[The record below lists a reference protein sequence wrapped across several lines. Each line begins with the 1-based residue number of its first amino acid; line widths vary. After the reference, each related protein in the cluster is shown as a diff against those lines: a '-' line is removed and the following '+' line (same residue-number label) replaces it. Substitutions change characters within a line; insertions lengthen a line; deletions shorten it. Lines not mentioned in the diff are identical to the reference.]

1 METNLDMP
9 TLNAVQQ
16 TLRTLTLA
24 MATACKADLH
34 VLSDLLTLAAGNKDL
49 MPEAQ
54 AMIADL
60 GAGMS
65 AMANGVTPK
74 GMTN

>member
-9 TLNAVQQ
+9 TLNAMQQ
-16 TLRTLTLA
+16 TLRTLTMA
-24 MATACKADLH
+24 MAGACKADLH
-34 VLSDLLTLAAGNKDL
+34 VLSELLTLAAANKDL

-60 GAGMS
+60 GSGMA
-65 AMANGVTPK
+65 AMANGLTPN